1 MFKILKDLSKL
12 FNVQNLIKDLS
23 KLFKVQNLKGFI

>member
-12 FNVQNLIKDLS
+12 FNIQNLIKDLS
-23 KLFKVQNLKGFI
+23 KLFNVQNLKGFI